1 MRKIYDCFNFFNE
14 LDLLEIRLNTL
25 YDIVDY
31 FVIIESNLTH
41 SGEVK
46 QFYYEDNKS
55 RFEKFSDKIIHYKV
69 LDTPEQFNNLHN
81 GDDEILNQIYH
92 YINKQTNRFNRNTQ
106 PDYGRDFFQK
116 ECVRRPLTNC
126 SDDDII
132 IISDL
137 DEIPNPKIL
146 SNVHEL
152 NLSENIY
159 RLNQNMYCYYL
170 NVFKE
175 KNWFGSRILNYGKL
189 KNLSINEV
197 RGDNTLSVELPNGGW
212 HFSFMGGKEMV
223 KKKITSYSARDLGGR
238 HVLNSIESNMD
249 KNIDPFFRGSLNV
262 VEIDDTYPKYL
273 INNLKRYGHLIKKI

>member
-46 QFYYEDNKS
+46 PFYYEDNKS

-106 PDYGRDFFQK
+106 P
-116 ECVRRPLTNC
+116 
-126 SDDDII
+126 
-132 IISDL
+132 
-137 DEIPNPKIL
+137 
-146 SNVHEL
+146 
-152 NLSENIY
+152 
-159 RLNQNMYCYYL
+159 RL
-170 NVFKE
+170 
-175 KNWFGSRILNYGKL
+175 W
-189 KNLSINEV
+189 
-197 RGDNTLSVELPNGGW
+197 
-212 HFSFMGGKEMV
+212 
-223 KKKITSYSARDLGGR
+223 
-238 HVLNSIESNMD
+238 
-249 KNIDPFFRGSLNV
+249 
-262 VEIDDTYPKYL
+262 
-273 INNLKRYGHLIKKI
+273 